1 MKVKPKP
8 KCRSLPNAPFSD
20 AHAGT
25 STCTF
30 LKVGGYWS
38 TRETHTNMEISYK
51 LYTERPPCR
60 TGKNLEESTCNKK
73 IAITNV
79 SHIKYVSSITFSISQ
94 LIPGS
99 SCVPFIH
106 STGIRTDYAASP
118 QLAPSRVL
126 SKLKR
131 IKCASLW
138 LPSFSVPLLI
148 LIMTLSPLL

>member
-51 LYTERPPCR
+51 L
-60 TGKNLEESTCNKK
+60 NLEESTCNKK

-118 QLAPSRVL
+118 
-126 SKLKR
+126 
-131 IKCASLW
+131 
-138 LPSFSVPLLI
+138 
-148 LIMTLSPLL
+148 